1 MKIVNEQMN
10 RDITFS
16 DLSPGD
22 VFFFPCEEWYGMR
35 LDGETSEGE
44 NAVDLQT
51 GELALLRDGDRVI
64 PLKDAHLVI
73 QKKGG

>member
-10 RDITFS
+10 RTVDFS

-22 VFFFPCEEWYGMR
+22 VFFFPRMR

-44 NAVDLQT
+44 NAVDLRT
-51 GELALLRDGDRVI
+51 GELAILSTWEQVI

-73 QKKGG
+73 

>member
-22 VFFFPCEEWYGMR
+22 VFFFPHEEWYGMR

-51 GELALLRDGDRVI
+51 GELAILGNGDRVI

-73 QKKGG
+73 

>member
-1 MKIVNEQMN
+1 MKIVNEKMN
-10 RDITFS
+10 HDITFS

-22 VFFFPCEEWYGMR
+22 VFFFPLEEWYGMR
-35 LDGETSEGE
+35 LDGETSKGE

-51 GELALLRDGDRVI
+51 GEVACLGDGDRII

-73 QKKGG
+73 